1 LHCFLAESSSSQGA
15 HGMNVIGPKIRQ
27 LRQEQNWTQEALAAR
42 CNVLDWDISRGTLA
56 KIEAQLRRV
65 TDQEVVILA
74 KALRVKIEKIYSQ
87 PEPARQA

>member
-1 LHCFLAESSSSQGA
+1 MHCFLAESSSSQGA
-15 HGMNVIGPKIRQ
+15 HGMNVIGPKLRQ

-42 CNVLDWDISRGTLA
+42 CIILGWDISRGTLA

>member
-1 LHCFLAESSSSQGA
+1 MHCFLAESSSSHVA
-15 HGMNVIGPKIRQ
+15 YGMNVIGPKIRQ

-42 CNVLDWDISRGTLA
+42 CNVLDWDISLGTLA